1 MNIKLVLKGILLWF
15 TAIVTIFWLL
25 SISNMIE
32 INRFDWIIISTTSV
46 IIINY
51 ICYHTISYRELL
63 TLSLYKYMTTYLNIK
78 QLISLLT

>member
-1 MNIKLVLKGILLWF
+1 MNIKLVLKGIFLWF

-25 SISNMIE
+25 SIANMIE
-32 INRFDWIIISTTSV
+32 INRIDWVIISTTSV

-78 QLISLLT
+78 

>member
-15 TAIVTIFWLL
+15 TAIVTVFWLL

-32 INRFDWIIISTTSV
+32 TNSFEWIIISTTSM

-63 TLSLYKYMTTYLNIK
+63 TLSLYKYITTYLNNK
-78 QLISLLT
+78 

>member
-15 TAIVTIFWLL
+15 TAIITVFWLL
-25 SISNMIE
+25 SIANMIE
-32 INRFDWIIISTTSV
+32 TNSFDWIIISTTSV

-78 QLISLLT
+78 

>member
-15 TAIVTIFWLL
+15 TAIVTVFWLL

-32 INRFDWIIISTTSV
+32 TNSFDWIIISTTSV

-63 TLSLYKYMTTYLNIK
+63 TLSLYKYMITYLNIK
-78 QLISLLT
+78 

>member
-15 TAIVTIFWLL
+15 TAIVTVFWLL

-32 INRFDWIIISTTSV
+32 INRIDWIIISTTSV

-78 QLISLLT
+78 

>member
-15 TAIVTIFWLL
+15 TAIVTVFWLL
-25 SISNMIE
+25 SIANMIE
-32 INRFDWIIISTTSV
+32 TNSVDWIIISTTSV

-63 TLSLYKYMTTYLNIK
+63 TLSLYKYITTYLNIK
-78 QLISLLT
+78 

>member
-15 TAIVTIFWLL
+15 TAIVTIVWLM
-25 SISNMIE
+25 SIANMIE
-32 INRFDWIIISTTSV
+32 INRFDWVIISTTSV

-63 TLSLYKYMTTYLNIK
+63 TLSLYKYITTYLNIK
-78 QLISLLT
+78 

>member
-15 TAIVTIFWLL
+15 TAIVTVFWLL
-25 SISNMIE
+25 SIANMIE
-32 INRFDWIIISTTSV
+32 SNSFDWIIISTTSV

-63 TLSLYKYMTTYLNIK
+63 TLSLYKYMTAYLNIK
-78 QLISLLT
+78 

>member
-15 TAIVTIFWLL
+15 TAIVTVFWLL

-32 INRFDWIIISTTSV
+32 INRIDWIIISTTSV

-51 ICYHTISYRELL
+51 ICYHTISYKELL

-78 QLISLLT
+78 

>member
-1 MNIKLVLKGILLWF
+1 MNTKLALKGILLWF
-15 TAIVTIFWLL
+15 TAIITVFWLL
-25 SISNMIE
+25 SIANMIE
-32 INRFDWIIISTTSV
+32 TNSFDWIIISTTSV

-78 QLISLLT
+78 

>member
-15 TAIVTIFWLL
+15 TALVTIVWLM
-25 SISNMIE
+25 SIANMIE
-32 INRFDWIIISTTSV
+32 TNSVDWIIISTTSV

-63 TLSLYKYMTTYLNIK
+63 TLSLYKYMITYLNIK
-78 QLISLLT
+78 

>member
-1 MNIKLVLKGILLWF
+1 MNIKLVLKGIFLWF

-25 SISNMIE
+25 SIANMIE
-32 INRFDWIIISTTSV
+32 INRIDWVIISTTSV

-51 ICYHTISYRELL
+51 ICYRTISYRELL

-78 QLISLLT
+78 

>member
-1 MNIKLVLKGILLWF
+1 MNIKLVLKGIFLWF

-25 SISNMIE
+25 SIANMIE
-32 INRFDWIIISTTSV
+32 TNSFDWIIISTTSV

-78 QLISLLT
+78 

>member
-15 TAIVTIFWLL
+15 TAIVTVFWLI
-25 SISNMIE
+25 SIANMIE
-32 INRFDWIIISTTSV
+32 TNRFDWVIISTTSV

-63 TLSLYKYMTTYLNIK
+63 TLSLYKYITTYLNIK
-78 QLISLLT
+78 

>member
-15 TAIVTIFWLL
+15 TAIVTVFWLL
-25 SISNMIE
+25 SIANMIE
-32 INRFDWIIISTTSV
+32 TNSVDWIIISTTSV

-63 TLSLYKYMTTYLNIK
+63 TLSLYKYMITYLNIK
-78 QLISLLT
+78 

>member
-15 TAIVTIFWLL
+15 TAIVTVFWLL
-25 SISNMIE
+25 SIANMIE
-32 INRFDWIIISTTSV
+32 TDSFDWIIISTTSV

-63 TLSLYKYMTTYLNIK
+63 TLSLYKYITAYLNNK
-78 QLISLLT
+78 

>member
-1 MNIKLVLKGILLWF
+1 MKLILKGILLWF
-15 TAIVTIFWLL
+15 TAIVTVFWLL
-25 SISNMIE
+25 SIANMIE
-32 INRFDWIIISTTSV
+32 TNSFDWIIISTTSV

-78 QLISLLT
+78 

>member
-15 TAIVTIFWLL
+15 TAIVTVFWLL
-25 SISNMIE
+25 SIANMIE
-32 INRFDWIIISTTSV
+32 TNSVDWIIISTTSV

-63 TLSLYKYMTTYLNIK
+63 TLSLYKYITAYLNNK
-78 QLISLLT
+78 

>member
-1 MNIKLVLKGILLWF
+1 MKLILKGILLWF
-15 TAIVTIFWLL
+15 TAIINILWLL

-32 INRFDWIIISTTSV
+32 TNRFDWIIISTTSV

-63 TLSLYKYMTTYLNIK
+63 TLSLYKYMKIR
-78 QLISLLT
+78 

>member
-15 TAIVTIFWLL
+15 TAIITVFWLL
-25 SISNMIE
+25 SIANMIE
-32 INRFDWIIISTTSV
+32 INRFDWVIISTTSV

-63 TLSLYKYMTTYLNIK
+63 TLSLYKYIITYLNIK
-78 QLISLLT
+78 

>member
-15 TAIVTIFWLL
+15 TAIVTVFWLL
-25 SISNMIE
+25 SIANMIE
-32 INRFDWIIISTTSV
+32 TDSFDWIIISTTSV

-63 TLSLYKYMTTYLNIK
+63 TLSLYKYITTYLNIK
-78 QLISLLT
+78 

>member
-1 MNIKLVLKGILLWF
+1 MNTKLVLKGILLWF
-15 TAIVTIFWLL
+15 TAIVTVFWLL
-25 SISNMIE
+25 SIANMIE
-32 INRFDWIIISTTSV
+32 TDSFDWIIISTTSV

-78 QLISLLT
+78 

>member
-15 TAIVTIFWLL
+15 TAIVTVFWLL
-25 SISNMIE
+25 SIANMIE
-32 INRFDWIIISTTSV
+32 TNSVDWIIISTTSV

-63 TLSLYKYMTTYLNIK
+63 TLSLYKYMTTYLNNK
-78 QLISLLT
+78 